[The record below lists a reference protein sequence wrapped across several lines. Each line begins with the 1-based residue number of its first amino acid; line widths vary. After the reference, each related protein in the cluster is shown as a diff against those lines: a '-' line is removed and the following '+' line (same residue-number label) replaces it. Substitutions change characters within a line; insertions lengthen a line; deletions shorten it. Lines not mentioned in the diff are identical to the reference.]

1 MITRLEVR
9 VNDILLGPLERPAL
23 RWLAA
28 HTPAWVTPNMMT
40 ALGLLGALVTAFG
53 YALTHFGPGFL
64 WLANAGLVLNWLG
77 DSLDGTLARFRH
89 AERPRYGYF
98 IDHTVDAF
106 SLLAISLGL
115 GASPYVRFDLAALA
129 LIGYL
134 LMASMTYIRVHVDRR
149 FQIAYGKI
157 GPTEMRAAAV
167 LVNTGIYF
175 AGNPVLRL
183 PLVQVTVFDLLVA
196 LVAAAE
202 IVTFCVLSLILAARY
217 SDLDR

>member
-1 MITRLEVR
+1 MPKRLEVR

-23 RWLAA
+23 RWLASHA
-28 HTPAWVTPNMMT
+28 PAWVTPDMLT
-40 ALGLLGALVTAFG
+40 ALGLAGALMAGVG
-53 YALTHFGPGFL
+53 YALTHFGPLFL
-64 WLANAGLVLNWLG
+64 WLANLGFMLNWLG

-89 AERPRYGYF
+89 VERPRYGYF

-134 LMASMTYIRVHVDRR
+134 LMASLTYIRVHVDRR
-149 FQIAYGKI
+149 FRIAYGRI
-157 GPTEMRAAAV
+157 GPTEMRVAAV
-167 LVNTGIYF
+167 GVNTAIF
-175 AGNPVLRL
+175 FLGNPVL
-183 PLVQVTVFDLLVA
+183 PLWQLTVFDLLVA

-202 IVTFCVLSLILAARY
+202 ICAFCVLSLILALRY